1 MHSPTSVSFFCFI
14 INIFM
19 IRELAK
25 KLLQLPQ
32 IQGKPFRPIIV
43 SDIDGVLVRGNNP
56 IPGTL

>member
-1 MHSPTSVSFFCFI
+1 
-14 INIFM
+14 M